1 MSFLGPYT
9 PIIWS
14 CDDELSF
21 RSVEEMKQDVKSD
34 GPVDESDEN
43 HESFGAGGG
52 NSSLNSLTK
61 RCVIVSEVGILSTL
75 IHYQPSMMQANLTLT
90 QWLQSLAR

>member
-52 NSSLNSLTK
+52 
-61 RCVIVSEVGILSTL
+61 
-75 IHYQPSMMQANLTLT
+75 
-90 QWLQSLAR
+90 